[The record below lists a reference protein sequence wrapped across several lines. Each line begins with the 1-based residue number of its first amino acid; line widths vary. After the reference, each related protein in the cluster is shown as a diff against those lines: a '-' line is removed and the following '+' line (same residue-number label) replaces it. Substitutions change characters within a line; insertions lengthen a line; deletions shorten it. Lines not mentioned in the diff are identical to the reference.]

1 MLLYS
6 LMEINV
12 IRESYPKGDFNTL
25 LHGKGGNFRRIFP
38 REVTMLCFVE
48 KGDNQS
54 ETNIRGVV

>member
-1 MLLYS
+1 
-6 LMEINV
+6 MEINV

-54 ETNIRGVV
+54 VTNIRGVV